1 MGLMSQISST
11 SSQGTTSKFT
21 KGTGLLAKAIQ
32 ANNKSFFSFQEW
44 CEDNNLHHAG
54 IFCPVHGMMLL
65 THAYG
70 IDSQTIEKSV
80 SSKDFWNGT
89 LKDNEVHSFT
99 KNDNNFYDFLQFFSF
114 DLRSKVS
121 TINLLKFDEDN
132 STGYFSVLINF
143 TITEETPIAIN
154 KNILSKIKLV
164 NKYESFDFTKEK
176 ETIDSNINENNYTLY
191 TMNLKS
197 SVATS
202 INSKNLP
209 EENIKKAV
217 FYCIYEQIFFLIK
230 KAFPSPSLVSFKEIS
245 NLKIAYCNISN
256 IDLALLQN
264 HINLLLNDLLCN
276 INTKP
281 ILIKSCSSNQ
291 TNEIISFLN

>member
-11 SSQGTTSKFT
+11 SSQGTTSEFT
-21 KGTGLLAKAIQ
+21 KGTGLLVKAIQ

-176 ETIDSNINENNYTLY
+176 ETIDSNIIENNYTLY

-202 INSKNLP
+202 INSENLP
-209 EENIKKAV
+209 EEN
-217 FYCIYEQIFFLIK
+217 IK